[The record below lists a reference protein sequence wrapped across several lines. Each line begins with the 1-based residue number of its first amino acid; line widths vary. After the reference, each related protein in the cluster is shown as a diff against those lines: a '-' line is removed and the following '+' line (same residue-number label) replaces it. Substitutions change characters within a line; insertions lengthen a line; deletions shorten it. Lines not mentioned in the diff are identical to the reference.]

1 MSGRTSAQ
9 IRDIQADHRVLNTH
23 DTIQQRQ
30 EQDAFFTSS
39 PPAVVS
45 KTGNTDYVNVEDEMI
60 EVIGADELLTEA
72 VEEVS
77 GLVDDKQYSYEYDS
91 MVHTQH
97 DQNIIF
103 QLYQPL
109 ETSHGTFVCRI
120 CLELGETVEFENKT
134 SYTHHRYK
142 VHGSYN
148 NNHICPV
155 PHCREI
161 YASMTVLRKHL
172 CIDHKM
178 PIEMHFRTFANVGEF
193 ERFRHL
199 VETLCNCRFMM
210 HTKQPHNRRQI
221 MHCSKS
227 EHKTILQSR
236 RHKLPQVRMMKE
248 GAWCPAQISFRTDPK
263 TGRVDAFYQL
273 FHYGHAKEYRN
284 HNTVHFD
291 AIFKPNRPAEM
302 VFPEPPKHYADRPLQ
317 YVKIDLVAADSCVY
331 LSTVYSLI
339 LIITDIKTGFIFSKP
354 IPDTGVRPLLIR
366 IVTDIFLQFGVPE
379 GYSCTHSVTLI
390 RDVMNAIGGVFCVT
404 IKEILYG
411 VSFDYSFFLRSL
423 YDQAA
428 LELQS
433 KNRWVEMVQ
442 FTAMVLNQSGSR
454 SPFKRMFN
462 RKPCNLSGH
471 KVPPWLRN
479 ENFASSD
486 EDEEIDVLLDRQEE
500 QVQCDDY
507 FRSNSPRYVTGDK
520 VYLRNFESTAS
531 RGNALPYLYGSI
543 GETDWEN
550 SPRFP
555 YRVYFSKNK
564 HPWPSEGSE
573 NIWASPYD
581 VLPTTHDLL
590 VISPEERLRVTS
602 NLLCCC
608 GGGDYGVSCSLFRSY
623 LCANGMAKAC
633 CLSSGKPCGYH
644 EECCDGDDSYNRM
657 EALAKAYVNA
667 QPGVKTCSRKFSS
680 LNSESI
686 VLPQED
692 HIFEIPVLTSERCK
706 RKKVGEED
714 VYTLVSPIVDG
725 SQPVIPVLLKSTQD
739 GAEMNKKLATSHR
752 GEHEHCGQINGFVV
766 VVTERKG
773 IQTTDP

>member
-1 MSGRTSAQ
+1 
-9 IRDIQADHRVLNTH
+9 L
-23 DTIQQRQ
+23 
-30 EQDAFFTSS
+30 
-39 PPAVVS
+39 
-45 KTGNTDYVNVEDEMI
+45 I

-77 GLVDDKQYSYEYDS
+77 GLVDDKQYSYEYDILHLMCVARVEKS
-91 MVHTQH
+91 LT
-97 DQNIIF
+97 IL

-284 HNTVHFD
+284 HNSED
-291 AIFKPNRPAEM
+291 YMENPM

-366 IVTDIFLQFGVPE
+366 IVTDIFLQFGVP
-379 GYSCTHSVTLI
+379 GIFIHY
-390 RDVMNAIGGVFCVT
+390 
-404 IKEILYG
+404 Y
-411 VSFDYSFFLRSL
+411 YSFFLRSL

-454 SPFKRMFN
+454 SPFKF
-462 RKPCNLSGH
+462 L
-471 KVPPWLRN
+471 
-479 ENFASSD
+479 FFF
-486 EDEEIDVLLDRQEE
+486 Q
-500 QVQCDDY
+500 
-507 FRSNSPRYVTGDK
+507 
-520 VYLRNFESTAS
+520 LRNFESTAS

-564 HPWPSEGSE
+564 HPWPSEE

-590 VISPEERLRVTS
+590 VISPEVTS

-644 EECCDGDDSYNRM
+644 EECCDGDDSYNVGSNTSSVRF
-657 EALAKAYVNA
+657 AFLARSPFVYV
-667 QPGVKTCSRKFSS
+667 RY
-680 LNSESI
+680 
-686 VLPQED
+686 VLVT
-692 HIFEIPVLTSERCK
+692 IFI
-706 RKKVGEED
+706 
-714 VYTLVSPIVDG
+714 
-725 SQPVIPVLLKSTQD
+725 LL
-739 GAEMNKKLATSHR
+739 L
-752 GEHEHCGQINGFVV
+752 
-766 VVTERKG
+766 
-773 IQTTDP
+773 PL